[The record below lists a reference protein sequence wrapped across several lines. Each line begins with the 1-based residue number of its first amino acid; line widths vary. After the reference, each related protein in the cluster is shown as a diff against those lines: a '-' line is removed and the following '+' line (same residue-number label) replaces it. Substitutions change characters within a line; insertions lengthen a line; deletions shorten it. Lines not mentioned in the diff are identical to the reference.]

1 MATRLNPAAPL
12 EPRELSI
19 ADVLDCAT
27 AQQCARHMALALGFS
42 EPASEEVVLAVAELA
57 ANLVRHAGQGL
68 LTVRPLQAAMQSGIE
83 IETEDRGPG
92 IEDIE
97 SSFADGY
104 STRGGLGY
112 GMGTVNRLMDEMDVS
127 SEPGLR
133 TRIVARRFLRP
144 AAEFSG
150 GHVWETGAATRSRR
164 FDLHNGDAFVIREW
178 QGNLLAGVIDGL
190 GHGEDAH
197 RAALAAQRYVQT
209 HYDLPL
215 DKIFSGAGR
224 ACRGTRGVVMALAR
238 FSPAGKMSFASL
250 GNIEARAW
258 RGGPELVRLEVQ
270 RGILGINERTV
281 SVYEHPWNSKW
292 TLVLHSDGVSSHWQ
306 WHDFPTLERESP
318 QMVAGRLLRS
328 LASEND
334 DATVVVAR
342 GRGL

>member
-1 MATRLNPAAPL
+1 MATRLAPIGPL
-12 EPRELSI
+12 EPRQLPI
-19 ADVLDCAT
+19 ADVLDCAS
-27 AQQCARHMALALGFS
+27 AQQCARRMALALGFS
-42 EPASEEVVLAVAELA
+42 ESASEEVVLAVAELA

-112 GMGTVNRLMDEMDVS
+112 GMGTVNRLMDEMDVN

-144 AAEFSG
+144 PDEPGFRA
-150 GHVWETGAATRSRR
+150 WETGAATRSRR
-164 FDLHNGDAFVIREW
+164 LDPHNGDAFVIREW

-190 GHGEDAH
+190 GHGEDAQ

-215 DKIFSGAGR
+215 DRIFSGAGR

-238 FSPAGKMSFASL
+238 FNSGGKMSFATL

-258 RGGPELVRLEVQ
+258 NGPEIVRFEAQ
-270 RGILGINERTV
+270 RGILGLHEPVV
-281 SVYEHPWNSKW
+281 SVYEHPWSSKW
-292 TLVLHSDGVSSHWQ
+292 MLVLHSDGVSSHWQ
-306 WHDFPTLERESP
+306 WYDFPGLERESP
-318 QMVAGRLLRS
+318 QMVASRLLRS

-334 DATVVVAR
+334 DATIVVAR
-342 GRGL
+342 GTGL